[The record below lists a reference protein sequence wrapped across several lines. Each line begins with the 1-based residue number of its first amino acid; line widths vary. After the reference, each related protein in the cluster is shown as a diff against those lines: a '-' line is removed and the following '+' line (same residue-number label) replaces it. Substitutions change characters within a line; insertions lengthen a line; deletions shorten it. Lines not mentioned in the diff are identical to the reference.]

1 MGGDSASHP
10 LTCENYY
17 DDKIPDFF
25 MDNEMGEYLGTSIA
39 SATRP
44 LQLTPRQIVIKPQE
58 AVIAVSQSCEPKAWQ
73 EAKQSLSRR
82 YDAAVKIGATQIKLD
97 TRLLGERWK
106 VVLGDILSSNC
117 V

>member
-1 MGGDSASHP
+1 MGGDIASHP
-10 LTCENYY
+10 LTSEHYY
-17 DDKIPDFF
+17 DDRISDLF

-44 LQLTPRQIVIKPQE
+44 LQLTPRQIVIKPHTDSRQL
-58 AVIAVSQSCEPKAWQ
+58 IAISSV
-73 EAKQSLSRR
+73 
-82 YDAAVKIGATQIKLD
+82 DGAVKIGPTQIKLD